1 VLQDGK
7 TGFGINRDDDGQ
19 LQVVTAFPLFARGKM
34 RGVAVYSQGLELL
47 LAEFQATDGSDVFVF
62 DLNERL
68 EGKGAENTIES
79 TMAPALAGDTGSMQV
94 IETGDSYR
102 VTVAAPITDEN
113 GKVLAK
119 LVTSQDQTESY
130 RLQAASTYTSIAL
143 VAVLLI
149 GSAIGLHWYFRRVF
163 KPIDQVVDCMT
174 EISNGNLDFELPQA
188 RSHDE
193 TGRLSAG
200 LEDMVKQLRQLIGK
214 ISDVTGSLVQ
224 STGQLTDIADQ
235 GNRRI
240 ANQRQETDQVATAA
254 NEMAAT
260 IQEVARSA
268 ANAAQVAGDATTQTR
283 EGSDTVEE
291 TINAIRGLAGDI
303 EQAGN
308 VITNLRGETDNIGSV
323 LDVIRGIAE
332 QTNLLA
338 LNAAIEAARAG
349 EQGRG
354 FAVVADEVRTLASK
368 TQQSTQDIQV
378 MIEHL
383 QQGAA
388 EAVSVMQH
396 SRESSNQTVERAGS
410 AHLALAEITRAVAEI
425 DSMNAQIASAA
436 EEQSTVSEMISQS
449 VSRIAYLA
457 EESLDASDQTAR
469 AASDISRTG
478 QALGDLV
485 KRFEL

>member
-1 VLQDGK
+1 
-7 TGFGINRDDDGQ
+7 
-19 LQVVTAFPLFARGKM
+19 
-34 RGVAVYSQGLELL
+34 
-47 LAEFQATDGSDVFVF
+47 
-62 DLNERL
+62 
-68 EGKGAENTIES
+68 
-79 TMAPALAGDTGSMQV
+79 
-94 IETGDSYR
+94 
-102 VTVAAPITDEN
+102 
-113 GKVLAK
+113 
-119 LVTSQDQTESY
+119 
-130 RLQAASTYTSIAL
+130 
-143 VAVLLI
+143 
-149 GSAIGLHWYFRRVF
+149 
-163 KPIDQVVDCMT
+163 
-174 EISNGNLDFELPQA
+174 
-188 RSHDE
+188 
-193 TGRLSAG
+193 
-200 LEDMVKQLRQLIGK
+200 MVKQLRYLIGK
-214 ISDVTGSLVQ
+214 ISDVTDSLVQ

-268 ANAAQVAGDATTQTR
+268 ANAAKVAGDATTQTR
-283 EGSDTVEE
+283 EGGDTVEE

-303 EQAGN
+303 EHAGK

-388 EAVSVMQH
+388 EAVSVMEH
-396 SRESSNQTVERAGS
+396 SRDSSNQTVERAGS
-410 AHLALAEITRAVAEI
+410 AHLALAEITRAVSEI
-425 DSMNAQIASAA
+425 DNMNAQIASAA
-436 EEQSTVSEMISQS
+436 DEQSTVSEMISQS

-469 AASDISRTG
+469 AATNISGIG
-478 QALGDLV
+478 QELGDLV